1 MDESK
6 QLQVVMSAE
15 LFKKYF
21 PTIDDVRLN
30 QLLQL
35 QNLYAD
41 WNEKINVISRKDME
55 HFNERHVLHS
65 LAIAHYVE
73 FQKGNKL
80 LDIGTGGGFPGIP
93 MAIYFPEVEFFLVDS
108 IGKKIKVVQA
118 IVDELQLK
126 NVKTFHSRVEDIP
139 FKVDYTVS
147 RAVAV
152 LKTLFQYSQHVISKN
167 KMQQKAI
174 WLHDNT
180 EINSSLICLK
190 GGDLHDEMSDL
201 GKRLILKN
209 LSENFKEEFFETKK
223 MLTVQL

>member
-1 MDESK
+1 MTNIIT
-6 QLQVVMSAE
+6 
-15 LFKKYF
+15 KYF
-21 PTIDDVRLN
+21 PNLLSAQVE

-55 HFNERHVLHS
+55 HFMERHVLHS
-65 LAIAHYVE
+65 LAIAHYVG
-73 FQKGNKL
+73 FKKGNKV

-93 MAIYFPEVEFFLVDS
+93 LAIFFPEVEFFLVDS

-118 IVDELQLK
+118 VADELGLK
-126 NVKTFHSRVEDIP
+126 NVKTFHKRVEEIP

-152 LKTLFQYSQHVISKN
+152 LPTLFMYSQKVVSKN
-167 KMQQKAI
+167 KMVEKAI
-174 WLHDNT
+174 WRNDNS

-190 GGDLHDEMSDL
+190 GGDLHQEMSDL
-201 GKRLILKN
+201 GKKLVLKD
-209 LSENFKEEFFETKK
+209 LSEIFKEEFFETKK
-223 MLTVQL
+223 MLAVQI